1 VAKSN
6 FPGLRYRDPVF
17 RTARELV
24 LSYFEL
30 YFNLK
35 KEKTLRAFS
44 TPMALPSRRRVDWE
58 CDDTQGDVIV
68 EMLGARKHHPLL
80 LPGQEKDLRKLDER
94 LYRSQLVGVNMKG
107 AHGGP

>member
-35 KEKTLRAFS
+35 REKTLRAFS
-44 TPMALPSRRRVDWE
+44 TPMALPSRRRIDWE

-68 EMLGARKHHPLL
+68 ELLGARKHHPLL
-80 LPGQEKDLRKLDER
+80 LAGQEKALRKLDER

-107 AHGGP
+107 AHGGS